1 LYNFGIP
8 SDKETR
14 MDLKGKTALITGGA
28 RIGAAVAVDLAR
40 AGARV
45 ALTYFRSEDSA
56 RKTLRAV
63 ADAGSE
69 GVLVRA
75 DLRRTADLMN
85 VVPTVR
91 EAFGGL
97 DVLINMASVYDKT
110 PLSSLTENPDA
121 PWRENMDANL
131 RHVYALTLAAA
142 PLLRKNG
149 RGRVV
154 NFTDWV
160 AASGRPRYKDYIPYY
175 TAKAA
180 VKGLT
185 EALALELA
193 PEILVNA
200 VAPGP
205 ILPPPDLSAADLKAV
220 EKATPAARWGG
231 AGEIVKAVRFLIDTD
246 FVTGETLRVDGG
258 RHLL

>member
-1 LYNFGIP
+1 
-8 SDKETR
+8 

-28 RIGAAVAVDLAR
+28 RIGAAVAADLAR

-45 ALTYFRSEDSA
+45 ALTYFRSEESA

-63 ADAGSE
+63 SEAGSE
-69 GVLVRA
+69 GLLVRA
-75 DLRRTADLMN
+75 DLRRKADLDN

-91 EAFGGL
+91 EAFGRL
-97 DVLINMASVYDKT
+97 DVLINMASIYEKT
-110 PLSSLTENPDA
+110 PLADLDKDPDGPWEENL
-121 PWRENMDANL
+121 DANL
-131 RHVYALTLAAA
+131 RHVYRLSLAAA
-142 PLLRKNG
+142 PLLRKSG
-149 RGRVV
+149 RGRIV

-160 AASGRPRYKDYIPYY
+160 AASGRPRYKDYVPYY
-175 TAKAA
+175 TAKAG

-193 PEILVNA
+193 PAVLVNA
-200 VAPGP
+200 IAPGP
-205 ILPPPDLSAADLKAV
+205 ILPPPDLSAADSKAV

-231 AGEIVKAVRFLIDTD
+231 PAEIVKAARFLIDTE
-246 FVTGETLRVDGG
+246 FVTGETIRVDGG